1 MVVKVYAYLEN
12 MKEFSEDEIFS
23 RLPDSDFEKTLTT
36 NISDRIKKSSQV
48 WSKTLSSLPIGNG
61 LLAHKKDVLIR
72 DDLEEYTKLIDNY
85 TGVLFIDF
93 NKVTDDISKV
103 LDFIHSCESTDSIG
117 TLKFDETYCL
127 DHFTINHHRSLSEMC
142 NAFIY
147 VPNSRVEEFTEL
159 FTIGL
164 LSSAMHV
171 VNNFYDDKNHM
182 TMMNLGYK
190 LNKYDSSS
198 SREELE
204 NSVAFYEFCRENGI
218 DYGLL
223 QRVNYNRLLGVQKTF
238 KNVKTLTMG
247 SVYALTNSGKTV
259 KIQGNLHIRFLRNGL
274 DKCDPWNYT
283 LSDLTTVSKTEF
295 QKNFK
300 KLKESIKDL
309 DKRKEIIGKE
319 FINNLEREIY
329 ED

>member
-1 MVVKVYAYLEN
+1 MVVKVYSYLEN
-12 MKEFSEDEIFS
+12 MKEFSEDEIFHK
-23 RLPDSDFEKTLTT
+23 LPDSDFDKTLTT

-48 WSKTLSSLPIGNG
+48 WSKTLSNLPIGNG

-72 DDLEEYTKLIDNY
+72 DDLEEYSKLMDNY
-85 TGVLFIDF
+85 DGVLFVDF
-93 NKVTDDISKV
+93 NKVTDDIEKV
-103 LDFIHSCESTDSIG
+103 VDFIKSCNRTSSIG
-117 TLKFDETYCL
+117 TLKFD
-127 DHFTINHHRSLSEMC
+127 DNSGFDQFSINHHRSLSEMC

-147 VPNSRVEEFTEL
+147 VPNSRVQEFTEL

-164 LSSAMHV
+164 LSSALHV
-171 VNNFYDDKNHM
+171 INNFYDDKNHM

-223 QRVNYNRLLGVQKTF
+223 QRVNYNKLLGLQKTF

-247 SVYALTNSGKTV
+247 SVYVLTDKGKTI
-259 KIQGNLHIRFLRNGL
+259 KIQGNSHIRFLRNGL
-274 DKCDPWNYT
+274 DKCDPWNYIV
-283 LSDLTTVSKTEF
+283 SDLTTVSKTEF

-300 KLKESIKDL
+300 KLKESIEDL
-309 DKRKEIIGKE
+309 DKRKELIGKE
-319 FINNLEREIY
+319 FINNLEREID
-329 ED
+329 ET